1 MVWHHVVTV
10 WRHVVHAG
18 ALLLGVTCVSYG
30 MKRYAVVLAALL
42 CATAVTFAIVS
53 RLADSG
59 PTYTVTQ
66 VQAGLLHNPRAWVGR
81 TVLVHG
87 MLYTDFCPAGA
98 SCPSMLPVLADP
110 GAGTANAIL
119 VYWRSTNPV
128 VGFLETLPLVGPLV
142 DRHLGGVGRYRVQLQ
157 RAIQSRC
164 GYPTCYRALLVD
176 GRH

>member
-1 MVWHHVVTV
+1 VVS
-10 WRHVVHAG
+10 HQVVHAG
-18 ALLLGVTCVSYG
+18 VLLLGVTSVSYG
-30 MKRYAVVLAALL
+30 MKRYAVVLAAFL
-42 CATAVTFAIVS
+42 CAIAVTFAIANH
-53 RLADSG
+53 LADSG
-59 PTYTVTQ
+59 PTYTVAQ

-81 TVLVHG
+81 IVLVHG

-98 SCPSMLPVLADP
+98 SCPSMPPVLADP

-128 VGFLETLPLVGPLV
+128 VGLLETLPLVGPLV
-142 DRHLGGVGRYRVQLQ
+142 DRHLGGVGLYRVQLQ

-176 GRH
+176 GLH